1 MTAMPADPPLPQV
14 DLLTQAQALPAA
26 WASVACG
33 RVDGASIRAL
43 RMDAQPHPDEAHP
56 HAEALLVLQ
65 GELRLRV
72 AGRPQVVPAGQM
84 VVVPAGTAHAVE
96 PGSHGALLIIR

>member
-1 MTAMPADPPLPQV
+1 MTAVPVDPPLPQV
-14 DLLTQAQALPAA
+14 DLLAQALALPTA
-26 WASVACG
+26 WASEASG
-33 RVDGASIRAL
+33 RVDGASIRTL
-43 RMDAQPHPDEAHP
+43 RMDAQSHPAETHT

-84 VVVPAGTAHAVE
+84 VVVPAGAAHAVD
-96 PGSHGALLIIR
+96 PGSHGTLLIIR